1 MIDVIEVEEV
11 KEAMEETAEEL
22 LWDSLVLQAGTI
34 ASWWDQGLAFAPGAL
49 GALGPW
55 SPGVLG
61 VLQKAGQASQ
71 LVSRLARMPSYQAA
85 LLLTEHHLM
94 QGDGALAPGLRHALA
109 TIALDK
115 LSKGGAREF
124 HDSVLGNVDKVEVAV
139 PVRDW
144 GKLAILQRVERV
156 LAMKPWALNR
166 FHVQEM
172 QAIGLSISE
181 IIHCVLI
188 LAHFH
193 ALSGL
198 SEGLQL
204 PTSHQSSSQRPK
216 TRSLSLQ
223 QQQQAARPRQSQNN
237 KITKRRRVQ
246 SQVERRD
253 QNFLEEEF
261 QPGLLNDP
269 CKVLLNEQQDP
280 LQSRLNETFCCSQN
294 LEHNVGLIPNSHSD
308 AAVGLES
315 TWDDFGFPVLSC
327 LSEAAALVLD
337 NRFARLPHRNRGAA
351 RYAGLWTYAQHLF
364 GCHPEGQCPQ
374 VTPEEKNLVISCL
387 LPQQTTSVKEISI
400 TNKVAKE
407 VNRNPKEVSR
417 SPELASLP
425 PLPALVTVCE
435 ARMQA
440 EILHGLQAVTQFMK
454 S

>member
-1 MIDVIEVEEV
+1 MIDMIEVEEV

-22 LWDSLVLQAGTI
+22 LWDSLVLQAGNI

-71 LVSRLARMPSYQAA
+71 LVSRLARMPHYQAA

-115 LSKGGAREF
+115 LSKGGVREF

-139 PVRDW
+139 HGRDW

-156 LAMKPWALNR
+156 LALKPWALNR
-166 FHVQEM
+166 FHVQEL

-188 LAHFH
+188 IAHFH
-193 ALSGL
+193 ALAGL

-204 PTSHQSSSQRPK
+204 PTSQRLK

-223 QQQQAARPRQSQNN
+223 QHQQAARARQSQNN
-237 KITKRRRVQ
+237 KLAKRRRVQ
-246 SQVERRD
+246 SQVERRE

-261 QPGLLNDP
+261 QPGLLNEP
-269 CKVLLNEQQDP
+269 CKVLLNEPCKGLLNEQQDP
-280 LQSRLNETFCCSQN
+280 LQSRLSEIFCCSQN
-294 LEHNVGLIPNSHSD
+294 LDHNVGLIPNSHSD
-308 AAVGLES
+308 AAGGLI
-315 TWDDFGFPVLSC
+315 
-327 LSEAAALVLD
+327 
-337 NRFARLPHRNRGAA
+337 
-351 RYAGLWTYAQHLF
+351 LF
-364 GCHPEGQCPQ
+364 C
-374 VTPEEKNLVISCL
+374 
-387 LPQQTTSVKEISI
+387 
-400 TNKVAKE
+400 
-407 VNRNPKEVSR
+407 
-417 SPELASLP
+417 SL
-425 PLPALVTVCE
+425 
-435 ARMQA
+435 
-440 EILHGLQAVTQFMK
+440 
-454 S
+454 

>member
-1 MIDVIEVEEV
+1 MIDMIEVEEV

-22 LWDSLVLQAGTI
+22 LWDSLVLQAGNI

-71 LVSRLARMPSYQAA
+71 LVSRLARMPHYQAA

-124 HDSVLGNVDKVEVAV
+124 HDSVLGNVDKVEVAMQ
-139 PVRDW
+139 VRDW

-156 LAMKPWALNR
+156 LALKPWALNR

-193 ALSGL
+193 ALTGL

-237 KITKRRRVQ
+237 KMAKRRRVQ

-261 QPGLLNDP
+261 QPNLLNLNDPSKVVLNEPCKVLLNDP
-269 CKVLLNEQQDP
+269 CKGLLNEQQDP
-280 LQSRLNETFCCSQN
+280 LKSRLSETFCCSQN
-294 LEHNVGLIPNSHSD
+294 LENNVGLIPNSHSN
-308 AAVGLES
+308 AAGGL
-315 TWDDFGFPVLSC
+315 
-327 LSEAAALVLD
+327 
-337 NRFARLPHRNRGAA
+337 
-351 RYAGLWTYAQHLF
+351 
-364 GCHPEGQCPQ
+364 
-374 VTPEEKNLVISCL
+374 ISFC
-387 LPQQTTSVKEISI
+387 
-400 TNKVAKE
+400 
-407 VNRNPKEVSR
+407 
-417 SPELASLP
+417 
-425 PLPALVTVCE
+425 C
-435 ARMQA
+435 
-440 EILHGLQAVTQFMK
+440 F
-454 S
+454 

>member
-1 MIDVIEVEEV
+1 MIDMIEVEEV

-22 LWDSLVLQAGTI
+22 LWDSLVLQAGNI

-71 LVSRLARMPSYQAA
+71 LVSRLARMPGYQAA

-115 LSKGGAREF
+115 LSKGGVREF

-139 PVRDW
+139 HVRDL

-156 LAMKPWALNR
+156 LALKPWALNR

-188 LAHFH
+188 IAHFH
-193 ALSGL
+193 ALAGL

-204 PTSHQSSSQRPK
+204 PTSHQSSSQRLK

-223 QQQQAARPRQSQNN
+223 QQHQQAARARQSQNN
-237 KITKRRRVQ
+237 KMAKRRRVH
-246 SQVERRD
+246 SQVERRE

-261 QPGLLNDP
+261 QLNDP
-269 CKVLLNEQQDP
+269 CKVLLNEPCKGLLNEQQDP
-280 LQSRLNETFCCSQN
+280 LQSRLSETFCCSQT

-308 AAVGLES
+308 AAGG
-315 TWDDFGFPVLSC
+315 WSC
-327 LSEAAALVLD
+327 L
-337 NRFARLPHRNRGAA
+337 
-351 RYAGLWTYAQHLF
+351 
-364 GCHPEGQCPQ
+364 
-374 VTPEEKNLVISCL
+374 
-387 LPQQTTSVKEISI
+387 
-400 TNKVAKE
+400 
-407 VNRNPKEVSR
+407 
-417 SPELASLP
+417 
-425 PLPALVTVCE
+425 
-435 ARMQA
+435 
-440 EILHGLQAVTQFMK
+440 
-454 S
+454 

>member
-1 MIDVIEVEEV
+1 MIDVIDVEEV

-22 LWDSLVLQAGTI
+22 LWDSLVLQAGNI
-34 ASWWDQGLAFAPGAL
+34 AAWWDQGLAFAPGAL

-124 HDSVLGNVDKVEVAV
+124 HDSVLGNVDKVEVAM

-156 LAMKPWALNR
+156 LALKPWALNR

-223 QQQQAARPRQSQNN
+223 QHQQAARARQSQNN
-237 KITKRRRVQ
+237 KMAKRRRVQ

-261 QPGLLNDP
+261 QPGLLKDP
-269 CKVLLNEQQDP
+269 CKVLLNEPCKVFLNEPFKGLLNDEQDP
-280 LQSRLNETFCCSQN
+280 LQSRLSFCCSQN

-308 AAVGLES
+308 AAGGLIL
-315 TWDDFGFPVLSC
+315 FCC
-327 LSEAAALVLD
+327 L
-337 NRFARLPHRNRGAA
+337 
-351 RYAGLWTYAQHLF
+351 
-364 GCHPEGQCPQ
+364 
-374 VTPEEKNLVISCL
+374 
-387 LPQQTTSVKEISI
+387 
-400 TNKVAKE
+400 
-407 VNRNPKEVSR
+407 
-417 SPELASLP
+417 
-425 PLPALVTVCE
+425 
-435 ARMQA
+435 
-440 EILHGLQAVTQFMK
+440 
-454 S
+454 